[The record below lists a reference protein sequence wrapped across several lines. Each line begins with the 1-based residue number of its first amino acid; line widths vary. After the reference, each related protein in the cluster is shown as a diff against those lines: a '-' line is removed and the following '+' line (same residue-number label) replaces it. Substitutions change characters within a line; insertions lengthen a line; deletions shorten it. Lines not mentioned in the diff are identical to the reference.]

1 MSLTTRGFQIKSVRK
16 SAKGTTRDTVLSV
29 HQKQIQTFRDTSGNF
44 DNDKLS
50 EYYLKN
56 GDLLMNYYD
65 MINNHAPP
73 VANITPKN
81 VQGSILEFMNI
92 GESRSGSGIGM
103 GVISNSKTNL
113 ENVEGTADNNL
124 IYSNGVENDEED
136 EDEMAMFSTT
146 FIKTKKKKHSPLTK
160 EEIYDEFYSNID
172 SSYIPE
178 KYRKKPTEL
187 CHCPICGNEMVLI
200 PANANMFCEK
210 CGREEQVLIDID
222 LPGMKEQNK
231 DTSYFNYRKIN
242 HFNEWLAQFQA
253 KETTDIPPEIYDMIL
268 LEFRKER
275 RKDISD
281 LTPKKLRGIL
291 KRLGMN
297 KYYEHIPHIINRLN
311 GIPPPRL
318 SPETEET
325 LRRMF
330 REIQTPFMK
339 HCPSWRKNF
348 LSYSYVLHK
357 FCRILGKEEFL
368 ICFPLL
374 KSREKLYDMDKV
386 WKLICDDLGWEFHRS
401 I

>member
-1 MSLTTRGFQIKSVRK
+1 
-16 SAKGTTRDTVLSV
+16 
-29 HQKQIQTFRDTSGNF
+29 
-44 DNDKLS
+44 
-50 EYYLKN
+50 
-56 GDLLMNYYD
+56 
-65 MINNHAPP
+65 
-73 VANITPKN
+73 
-81 VQGSILEFMNI
+81 MNI

-124 IYSNGVENDEED
+124 IYSNGVENDEEGEG

>member
-1 MSLTTRGFQIKSVRK
+1 MSLTSRGFQIKSVRK
-16 SAKGTTRDTVLSV
+16 SAKGTTRDTVLSL

-56 GDLLMNYYD
+56 GDLLMKYYD
-65 MINNHAPP
+65 MIHNHVPP
-73 VANITPKN
+73 PTADVTSKD
-81 VQGSILEFMNI
+81 VQGSVLEFMNI
-92 GESRSGSGIGM
+92 
-103 GVISNSKTNL
+103 NTATQTKSKITT
-113 ENVEGTADNNL
+113 EDSIDSDETKIHRINNL
-124 IYSNGVENDEED
+124 IYTTSTDDASPIVEDD
-136 EDEMAMFSTT
+136 VVVK
-146 FIKTKKKKHSPLTK
+146 KTRRKRTEPITK
-160 EEIYDEFYSNID
+160 EDIYEEFYSNID
-172 SSYIPE
+172 NSYIPQ
-178 KYRKKPTEL
+178 KYRRKPTEL

-291 KRLGMN
+291 KRLNMN

-368 ICFPLL
+368 VCFPLL

-386 WKLICDDLGWEFHRS
+386 WRLICDDLGWEFHRS